1 MAICTVLFSK
11 LYLILRKKRDQK
23 ARHSQFL
30 FQNIQNET
38 FEILKMLK
46 KYMRAAGQPVELTQK
61 LATEKTIPHSRYSYL
76 VIIVVRYY
84 AVITKGV

>member
-1 MAICTVLFSK
+1 
-11 LYLILRKKRDQK
+11 
-23 ARHSQFL
+23 
-30 FQNIQNET
+30 
-38 FEILKMLK
+38 MLK

>member
-1 MAICTVLFSK
+1 MAICTVLFKK
-11 LYLILRKKRDQK
+11 LYTILRKKRDQK
-23 ARHSQFL
+23 ARDSQFL

-38 FEILKMLK
+38 FEIL
-46 KYMRAAGQPVELTQK
+46 RAAGQPVELTQK

>member
-38 FEILKMLK
+38 FEILK
-46 KYMRAAGQPVELTQK
+46 AAGQPVELTQK
-61 LATEKTIPHSRYSYL
+61 LATEKTIPHS
-76 VIIVVRYY
+76 
-84 AVITKGV
+84 

>member
-38 FEILKMLK
+38 FEIL
-46 KYMRAAGQPVELTQK
+46 RAAGQPVELTQK
-61 LATEKTIPHSRYSYL
+61 LATEKTIPHL
-76 VIIVVRYY
+76 
-84 AVITKGV
+84 

>member
-38 FEILKMLK
+38 FEIL
-46 KYMRAAGQPVELTQK
+46 RAAGQPVELTQK
-61 LATEKTIPHSRYSYL
+61 LATEKTIPHS
-76 VIIVVRYY
+76 
-84 AVITKGV
+84 

>member
-38 FEILKMLK
+38 FEIL
-46 KYMRAAGQPVELTQK
+46 RAAGQPVELTQK